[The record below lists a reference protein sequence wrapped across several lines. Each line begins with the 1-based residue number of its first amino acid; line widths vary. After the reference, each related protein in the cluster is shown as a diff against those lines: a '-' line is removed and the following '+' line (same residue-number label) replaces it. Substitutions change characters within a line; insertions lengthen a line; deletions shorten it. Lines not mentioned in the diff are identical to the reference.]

1 MNKLAGI
8 FAMAALAS
16 ACAVGP
22 DYQPPEP
29 AQLAQFANDQRAPTT
44 RSSNNEHL
52 FWQGFDDPVLA
63 GLIGQTMNSN
73 LSLQAALARYQEA
86 EALLRGSRRDQL
98 PSVTAGAGVAGQRL
112 AEVERTRPDQ
122 ERVELYQAGVALSWE
137 LDLFGRLRRTT
148 EASTAELQAAGADQQ
163 SLQVALA
170 GQMASSY
177 FQMRGLQQQLQVAE
191 ENISLQQ
198 ASLDI
203 VSARLEAGRG
213 TLFDQVRTRAQ
224 LDATRAEIPQLK
236 ADIGAAMHR
245 IAVLAGQT
253 PTALVSLLQIPAT
266 LPDSQPSI
274 AAGSPGDVLRRRPD
288 IQAAE
293 RRLAAANA
301 RIGVATADLFPR
313 FTLGALLG
321 SLAGTGSDLFTGG
334 AQTGRVALGID
345 WSFLDRAMVQ
355 ARIDAADARYAELL
369 ADYRQTVLLALEET
383 ETWLLRYQQS
393 QERVALLQSATDAA
407 TQAVKQARDRYD
419 QGFIGYFELL
429 AAEQELTAMRDN
441 LVQSQTAMG
450 LAMVNVYRALAGA
463 PTLKNH
469 PVVRDHTQRPS
480 QDYAHGKRLHRS
492 PTFASPEKQISYG
505 KVATK

>member
-1 MNKLAGI
+1 MSKLAGI
-8 FAMAALAS
+8 FTMAALLS

-29 AQLAQFANDQRAPTT
+29 VQLEQFAHDQEAPGEAAG
-44 RSSNNEHL
+44 SSIESNEQR
-52 FWQGFDDPVLA
+52 FWQGFADPLLA
-63 GLIGQTMNSN
+63 NLIKQTMNDN
-73 LSLQAALARYQEA
+73 QSLQAALARYQEA

-98 PSVTAGAGVAGQRL
+98 PSVTAGASVAGQRL

-137 LDLFGRLRRTT
+137 LDLFGRLRRAT
-148 EASTAELQAAGADQQ
+148 EASEAELQAAGADQLT
-163 SLQVALA
+163 LQVALA

-177 FQMRGLQQQLQVAE
+177 FQLRGLQQQLRVAE
-191 ENISLQQ
+191 ENVSLQQ

-213 TLFDQVRTRAQ
+213 TLFDQVRARAQ
-224 LDATRAEIPQLK
+224 LDATRADIPQLK

-245 IAVLAGQT
+245 IGVLTGQT
-253 PTALVSLLQIPAT
+253 PTALVSQLEVPAD
-266 LPDSQPSI
+266 LPDNRPSI

-293 RRLAAANA
+293 RRLAAASA
-301 RIGVATADLFPR
+301 RIGIATADLFPR
-313 FTLGALLG
+313 FTLDGLLG
-321 SLAGTGSDLFTGG
+321 SLSGNGSDLFTGG

-345 WSFLDRAMVQ
+345 WTFLDRALVQ
-355 ARIDAADARYAELL
+355 ARIDAADAQYAELL

-393 QERVALLQSATDAA
+393 HERTALLQSATEAA
-407 TQAVKQARDRYD
+407 TQAVEQARDRYD

-429 AAEQELTAMRDN
+429 AAEQELTAMRDR
-441 LVQSQTAMG
+441 LVQSQTAMV

-463 PTLKNH
+463 PMS
-469 PVVRDHTQRPS
+469 PS
-480 QDYAHGKRLHRS
+480 
-492 PTFASPEKQISYG
+492 
-505 KVATK
+505 V